1 MNRRQ
6 FVSTSLAA
14 AGAMV
19 LASAIDVASE
29 EQIRDVVPGPAV
41 QQARFPEGFLWGT
54 ATAAYQ
60 IEGAW
65 KEDGK
70 GESIWDKFTHTVGKV
85 KGGVTGDVACDEYHL
100 YPQDLA
106 LAKRLNQKSYRF
118 SISWPRIQPSGSGAA
133 NMKGIDHYSRLV
145 DAMLTNGMRPFCTI
159 YHWDLPTVL
168 EERGGWPNRDLANYY
183 ADYAGIL
190 AKHLGDRIT
199 VWAPFN
205 MPWSFTYMGYG
216 VGAFPPGRANF
227 GDFLKAAH
235 TVTLAQAQAL
245 RSIKASSTKAT
256 VGSAY
261 GMCPAYPKTDSE
273 EDRAAAA
280 RYHAMNNVFFLEAA
294 MKGRYPKAF
303 VGEPPYELMG
313 FMPGDEKIMH
323 APLDWVGFH
332 YYTRRIV
339 SDMSH
344 AQVFGGGNFSGTEI
358 EADPST
364 GRDPYTR
371 FRAVMP
377 TEGPLT
383 ESGLEVWPR
392 GIYDLV
398 MQISR
403 EYEHPIIEM
412 TESGCG
418 YLDGPNESGR
428 VPDNRRIEFFREELA
443 ELARA
448 VVDGARVRSF
458 HAWSL
463 MDNFEWASGHTER
476 YGLIYVDYRDQKRT
490 IKDSG
495 YWYGKVAASNRLDA

>member
-1 MNRRQ
+1 MNRRE
-6 FVSTSLAA
+6 FVAGSLAA
-14 AGAMV
+14 VGATV
-19 LASAIDVASE
+19 LGSRSQAAR
-29 EQIRDVVPGPAV
+29 EQIPGAVPASVV
-41 QQARFPEGFLWGT
+41 QQARFPEGFLWGA

-60 IEGAW
+60 VEGAW
-65 KEDGK
+65 DEGGK

-85 KGGVTGDVACDEYHL
+85 KGGTTGDVACDEYHL
-100 YPQDLA
+100 YPQDMA
-106 LAKRLNQKSYRF
+106 LAKRLNLKSYRF
-118 SISWPRIQPSGSGAA
+118 SISWPRIQPTGTGAP
-133 NMKGIDHYSRLV
+133 NKKGIDYYSRLV
-145 DAMLTNGMRPFCTI
+145 DTMLANGMRPFCTI
-159 YHWDLPTVL
+159 YHWDLPQGL
-168 EERGGWPNRDLANYY
+168 EERGGWPNRELANYY

-216 VGAFPPGRANF
+216 VGAFPPSRANF
-227 GDFLKAAH
+227 SDFLKAAH

-245 RSIKASSTKAT
+245 RSIKAVSAKAT

-261 GMCPAYPKTDSE
+261 GMCPAYPMTESASDH
-273 EDRAAAA
+273 AAAA

-294 MKGRYPKAF
+294 MKGRYPNAF

-313 FMPGDEKIMH
+313 FKTGDEKIMY
-323 APLDWVGFH
+323 APPDWVGFH

-339 SDMSH
+339 SDVSH
-344 AQVFGGGNFSGTEI
+344 APAFEGGNFSGTEI
-358 EADPST
+358 EAGPGT

-371 FRAVMP
+371 FRAMMP

-403 EYEHPIIEM
+403 DYNNPIIEM

-428 VPDNRRIEFFREELA
+428 VPDSRRIEFFRQELA

-448 VVDGARVRSF
+448 ITDGARVRSF

-463 MDNFEWASGHTER
+463 MDNFEWANGQTER
-476 YGLIYVDYRDQKRT
+476 YGLIYVDYRNQKRT

-495 YWYGKVAASNRLDA
+495 YWYGKVAASNRLEA